1 MRVNAPFKSHSC
13 NTFLLTVSCWGD
25 IALFQGGSAYGLQAN
40 VGGGNFALT
49 RLRPERQC
57 CGRLWSRIPPRTL
70 WSVQTKWTRGLPG
83 GAGCCGARTSRTPAN
98 GLRRWLSLASLL
110 QALRGSLS
118 QPSSAASLSLVTAA
132 RPRLGRMYAGDSSP
146 KLGQLKLRTNT
157 LADLPSCT
165 RYARIGAALGEE
177 VRCPIMG

>member
-118 QPSSAASLSLVTAA
+118 QPCSAASLSLVTAA
-132 RPRLGRMYAGDSSP
+132 RPRIGRMLNRGPFLRNLWKTWKSRNFAGFP
-146 KLGQLKLRTNT
+146 GLRHILG
-157 LADLPSCT
+157 
-165 RYARIGAALGEE
+165 IGGRASFAF
-177 VRCPIMG
+177 